1 MKVLFYWGLS
11 ILFCLVSFT
20 LKAQDEKPIILS
32 GLVIDKNTKAPV
44 VAARVVLPD
53 AGKGTITNE
62 KGVFTLKVMPN
73 DSIVIRSVEHRTVF
87 YKVPANQI
95 ESYSI
100 TLPVEE
106 SIEMLAPVQVYPY
119 SDEKSFKEAFLNI
132 ETQTEEVK
140 AMKQNLDKGKL
151 QDAARHSGQ
160 DSQSASQNQLKM
172 QSNQPVTNSSL
183 PTLNLFSPTAWR
195 EFVNG
200 LKQNKNEKER
210 KEKNYK
216 K

>member
-1 MKVLFYWGLS
+1 MKILFYWGLS
-11 ILFCLVSFT
+11 MLLTFAGLVA
-20 LKAQDEKPIILS
+20 KAQDEKPIILS
-32 GLVIDKNTKAPV
+32 GLVIDKTTKAPV
-44 VAARVVLPD
+44 VAARVVLPE

-73 DSIVIRSVEHRTVF
+73 DSLVIRSVEHRTVF
-87 YKVPANQI
+87 YKVPANQT

-200 LKQNKNEKER
+200 LKQSKNEKER